1 MAKIVSLVPVALL
14 FFATSCL
21 TESVQAESTDVG
33 DFALLDHQG
42 FFHQLSRYG
51 DQDAVVLFVHGN
63 GCPIARLAVPAL
75 KEVRE
80 KFSDQKVKFLMLNA
94 NVQDNLDAIRD
105 EDREFNIDFPILVD
119 NSQLVAELLGVKRT
133 CEVFVIN
140 PETMQ
145 IAYRGPINDQFDYEV
160 QRETAQHHYLAD
172 ALSSVLAGE
181 QVATQTRAVQ
191 GCLVSFPTRKAD
203 QKRGIS
209 YVKEIAPI
217 VESRCAS
224 CHQPNGIAP
233 FAMDSHEAVLGWS
246 DMIRETVMTT
256 RMPPGQVDTE
266 FGDWSDVHFITDEE
280 KSTLLHWID
289 AGAPKD
295 GDEDPLTK
303 IVGRPETR
311 WPLGEPDLIVD
322 IPPQEVPATGIV
334 DYIYVTLPLGLEEEK
349 WVSGYEFYID
359 NPAVVHHIT
368 TSTVI
373 VGEEDDDQNPND
385 SSRTGFAGFAPGNP
399 RLIYPENVGY
409 RVGPGSAIRA
419 SLHYTP
425 NGKAVT
431 DHSKIGLYFR
441 DNEPDYEIR
450 RWSPGNA
457 KFVIPPHDGDVPV
470 RAERLVKHD
479 THLFNLQPHMHVRGK
494 RVSYT
499 AIFPDGTERKLLS
512 VPNYQFNWQM
522 IYTPKEPIFLPKG
535 TTMVVEGAFDNSSMN
550 LTNPDPS
557 QEVRWGDQ
565 SWDEMFLGHTQIAAP
580 KTTDVAKE

>member
-1 MAKIVSLVPVALL
+1 MAKLISVVPAVFLFLAVA
-14 FFATSCL
+14 FV
-21 TESVQAESTDVG
+21 TEPIQADSADVG

-42 FFHQLSRYG
+42 LFHQLSRYA

-75 KEVRE
+75 KDVRD
-80 KFSDQKVKFLMLNA
+80 KFGDRKVKFLMLNS
-94 NVQDNLDAIRD
+94 NVQDNLQAIR
-105 EDREFNIDFPILVD
+105 EEAREFEIDFPILVD
-119 NSQLVAELLGVKRT
+119 ESQLVAESLGVVRT
-133 CEVFVIN
+133 CEVFVID
-140 PETMQ
+140 PGSMQ

-160 QRETAQHHYLAD
+160 QRQNAEHHYLVD
-172 ALSSVLAGE
+172 ALDSLLAGE
-181 QVATQTRAVQ
+181 QVATRSRAVK
-191 GCLVSFPTRKAD
+191 GCLVSFPTRNAD
-203 QKRGIS
+203 QKREIS
-209 YVKEIAPI
+209 YASEIAPI
-217 VESRCAS
+217 LKNRCAS

-233 FAMDSHEAVLGWS
+233 FAMNSHDAVLGWS

-256 RMPPGQVDTE
+256 RMPPGQIDPE
-266 FGDWSDVHFITDEE
+266 FGQWSDVHFITPKE
-280 KSTLLHWID
+280 KTTLLHWID
-289 AGAPKD
+289 AGAPKN

-303 IVGRPETR
+303 IVGRPDTR
-311 WPLGEPDLIVD
+311 WPLGQPDLIVD
-322 IPPQEVPATGIV
+322 IPAQEVPATGVV
-334 DYIYVTLPLGLEEEK
+334 DYIYVTIPLNLEEEK
-349 WVSGYEFYID
+349 WVSGYDFYID

-373 VGEEDDDQNPND
+373 VGVDDDQNPND
-385 SSRTGFAGFAPGNP
+385 SSRTGFAGFAPGKP
-399 RLIYPENVGY
+399 RLVYPENVGY

-431 DHSKIGLYFR
+431 DHSQIGLYFR
-441 DNEPDYEIR
+441 DTEPEYEIR

-457 KFVIPPHDGDVPV
+457 KFVIPPHDPDVPV
-470 RAERLVKHD
+470 KAERLVNYD

-522 IYTPKEPIFLPKG
+522 IYTPQEPIFLPKG
-535 TTMVVEGAFDNSSMN
+535 TKMVVEGAFDNSSMN
-550 LTNPDPS
+550 LSNPDPS

-580 KTTDVAKE
+580 TTADIAAE